1 MYSTCQLYVIC
12 QFKHDRKHAHWEEIT
27 SSFLPPMNGWPEKTN
42 CKVLWKLV
50 KIHLSTF
57 RVIGAHSFP
66 VYTRLHVHFNSVCV
80 FIHALLLHTHP
91 IIFCRLT
98 GGKWHMAFSRD
109 THTLRISTF
118 RDGTCLL
125 WTPSSKSLLQGLE
138 QVLYSH
144 RVGLFFSM
152 VVFTRIFPAR
162 TFFIPK
168 TQSGICFDSSLR
180 FTPSV
185 CSS

>member
-50 KIHLSTF
+50 KIHLSSF
-57 RVIGAHSFP
+57 RVIGTHSFP
-66 VYTRLHVHFNSVCV
+66 VYTRLHVHLNSVCV

-98 GGKWHMAFSRD
+98 GGKWHGFFTRH
-109 THTLRISTF
+109 THTEDFHFPRQNLLNSGTIMDTFKQIATSRIRTSA
-118 RDGTCLL
+118 LQ
-125 WTPSSKSLLQGLE
+125 SSSW
-138 QVLYSH
+138 
-144 RVGLFFSM
+144 
-152 VVFTRIFPAR
+152 VVF
-162 TFFIPK
+162 
-168 TQSGICFDSSLR
+168 
-180 FTPSV
+180 
-185 CSS
+185 